1 MSSEKKGSGLF
12 GAFQGAWNTV
22 KEKSKDIKIPDAV
35 QGTLNTVRDKMQEVN
50 VGEAVQSAVN
60 SVADKVKEVKKP
72 EIKMPGNLFQK
83 KENDGNEETI
93 PNLEVTA
100 LSVRSVMKIIF
111 YMMSVDGEVLH
122 NEEEKYDEIGREF
135 DPDYDSKKEMIIG
148 ACKTQ
153 MQKSVDPEDYY
164 TLVQDGVEIAI
175 REGANSKNAMIT
187 PKVLLWN
194 LMTIAYS
201 DGFYDEN
208 ERQLLK
214 YTALKLNVDKTVLL
228 EMESSFLAIRD
239 LDEELNWIKRTDRP
253 YLTIESM
260 VNEIADRKSAIL
272 DSVKDL
278 ISL

>member
-1 MSSEKKGSGLF
+1 
-12 GAFQGAWNTV
+12 V
-22 KEKSKDIKIPDAV
+22 
-35 QGTLNTVRDKMQEVN
+35 
-50 VGEAVQSAVN
+50 
-60 SVADKVKEVKKP
+60 
-72 EIKMPGNLFQK
+72 FQK
-83 KENDGNEETI
+83 KENDGNEAPI
-93 PNLEVTA
+93 PNRDVTA
-100 LSVRSVMKIIF
+100 LSVRSVMKIIY
-111 YMMSVDGEVLH
+111 YMMSVDGEILH
-122 NEEEKYDEIGREF
+122 NEEEKYDEIGREL

-153 MQKSVDPEDYY
+153 MQKSADPEDYY